1 MALVLFPA
9 FYYRAF
15 FFFFFKWA
23 QARNGDIL
31 RDVTR
36 NEMEDGLFF
45 PPAFSEKNRNARGR
59 MVIPV
64 TLGNPRTTCSLFSHH
79 FPQVSMPAQSI

>member
-1 MALVLFPA
+1 MNSGKPTQAALIHSMGELNGFGAFPSLLLQSL
-9 FYYRAF
+9 

-45 PPAFSEKNRNARGR
+45 LLHSQRRIEMLEGGWSF
-59 MVIPV
+59 
-64 TLGNPRTTCSLFSHH
+64 L
-79 FPQVSMPAQSI
+79 